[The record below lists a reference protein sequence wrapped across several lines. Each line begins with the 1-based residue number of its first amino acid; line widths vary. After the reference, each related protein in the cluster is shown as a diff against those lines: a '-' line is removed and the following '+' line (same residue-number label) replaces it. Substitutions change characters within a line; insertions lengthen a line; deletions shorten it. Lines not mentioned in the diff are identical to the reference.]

1 LPCSDGDNSWEPQ
14 RHIQEGTL
22 LTQWIQKHASQE
34 DSADDANDPDWTP
47 EGSAPRDGFAGGGG
61 GTHAAEEESIVPESE
76 EEQPIGAEAHQQ
88 EREEVEES
96 DDNQQASAVPLDLV
110 SEEADVLVCSK
121 CSKQYLRPAALK
133 SHMENCLGGYRGKA
147 RQKKKSTRPPLL
159 CRHGCGSTC
168 FLKTYMLHHQNHCK
182 HEKVQID
189 ENLPLPEDTATQAA
203 AEREEGYVGTGH
215 NPEHTKLAAAFD
227 VSAHLPGE

>member
-1 LPCSDGDNSWEPQ
+1 M
-14 RHIQEGTL
+14 
-22 LTQWIQKHASQE
+22 QKHASQE
-34 DSADDANDPDWTP
+34 DYADDANDPDWTP
-47 EGSAPRDGFAGGGG
+47 EGSAARDGFAGGGG
-61 GTHAAEEESIVPESE
+61 GTHAAEEESVVPESE
-76 EEQPIGAEAHQQ
+76 EEQPVGAQTHPQ
-88 EREEVEES
+88 ESEIWCEES
-96 DDNQQASAVPLDLV
+96 DDEQQASAVPVVPLDLV
-110 SEEADVLVCSK
+110 SEEADDLVCLK
-121 CSKQYLRPAALK
+121 CRKQYLRPAALK
-133 SHMENCLGGYRGKA
+133 SHMVKCKGGHRGKD
-147 RQKKKSTRPPLL
+147 RQRKKRTRTPLL